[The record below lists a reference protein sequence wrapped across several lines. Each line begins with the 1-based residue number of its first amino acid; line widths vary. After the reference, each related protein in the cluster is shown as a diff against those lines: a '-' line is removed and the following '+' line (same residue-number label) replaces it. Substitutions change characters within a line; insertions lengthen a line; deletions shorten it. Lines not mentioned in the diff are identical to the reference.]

1 MTGMTRA
8 VRAGLI
14 KFALLTGAA
23 DSATAGIT
31 CTAGDG
37 TAISSSDTLIA
48 VMELAQTSNAWTDV
62 TSSSSISGTKV
73 LCPESA
79 DDKIAV
85 WWLAADAGLQVSSP
99 FVKAE
104 VGAGALANT
113 DITISGISTTD
124 VIICAVEIN
133 ATSGAWTDRT
143 ATTSV
148 TAANTVQCTAS
159 TSGNSVFVMWMDLS
173 GPRGFSS
180 LNLQF
185 GIGTIDS
192 SPSTDPSSATL
203 TGINDEDVLL
213 VCLCVDET
221 DYDALD
227 ELTGVATISAD
238 DTLSIDEPSPTAT
251 AGAKLLCFYQKSNDL
266 DS

>member
-14 KFALLTGAA
+14 KFAILTGAA

-37 TAISSSDTLIA
+37 TAISANDVLVGVLNIA
-48 VMELAQTSNAWTDV
+48 TTTNAWTND
-62 TSSSSISGTKV
+62 TASSSISATKV
-73 LCPESA
+73 LCPASA
-79 DDKIAV
+79 NDKVAV
-85 WWLAADAGLQVSSP
+85 WWMARDAGLQVSSP
-99 FVKAE
+99 FVAAE

-113 DITISGISTTD
+113 AITIAGIETSDVLISVIEVDAST
-124 VIICAVEIN
+124 
-133 ATSGAWTDRT
+133 GAWTDRT
-143 ATTSV
+143 AATTI
-148 TAANTVQCTAS
+148 TAANTVKCTSS
-159 TSGNSVFVMWMDLS
+159 TNGNSLFVMYMDLT
-173 GPRGFSS
+173 GPRSFSA
-180 LNLQF
+180 LNLQM
-185 GIGTIDS
+185 GIATIDS

-203 TGINDEDVLL
+203 SGVNAEDVLL

-227 ELTGVATISAD
+227 ELTSVTSVSAD
-238 DTLSIDEPSPTAT
+238 DTLTVDEPSPTAT

-266 DS
+266 DA